1 MLSLKDA
8 LVEGE
13 NGFRRLALSKLA
25 DSGPCDQ
32 PGFGGDASGG
42 MLPVNTS
49 STGREILS
57 CHLGTVLKGKSRIN
71 CDLSQF

>member
-1 MLSLKDA
+1 MVLEA
-8 LVEGE
+8 LHYPPQD
-13 NGFRRLALSKLA
+13 FSSALELA

-57 CHLGTVLKGKSRIN
+57 CHLGSV
-71 CDLSQF
+71 